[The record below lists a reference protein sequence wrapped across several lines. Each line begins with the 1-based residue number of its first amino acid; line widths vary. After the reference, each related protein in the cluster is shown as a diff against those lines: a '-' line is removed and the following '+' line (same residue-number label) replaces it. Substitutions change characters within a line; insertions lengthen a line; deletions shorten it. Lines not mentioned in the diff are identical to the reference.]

1 MPSPAARLHVV
12 ALPAPLPHLD
22 SCLSSPTLST
32 DLIEGNHSDKKPP
45 TMMPPPP
52 HSGAVRASS
61 IQPHHLTS
69 SPALSTPIKM
79 PCRSLEPIQNTP
91 HHRHHRRHNEPFVWQ
106 REEVTVAVVG
116 ERAGPAAPAV
126 DWSSRTPGST
136 SLIVKRAGALPKTL
150 HFSLLSPVLF
160 ASPTPSPAPLPD
172 NNDSGAPL
180 ISLARFNSIS
190 GCAHLSSRCCSP

>member
-1 MPSPAARLHVV
+1 M
-12 ALPAPLPHLD
+12 
-22 SCLSSPTLST
+22 
-32 DLIEGNHSDKKPP
+32 
-45 TMMPPPP
+45 PPP

-91 HHRHHRRHNEPFVWQ
+91 HHRRQRRRHNEPFVWQ

-150 HFSLLSPVLF
+150 HFSLLSPVLV
-160 ASPTPSPAPLPD
+160 ASPTPSPAAPTSLPD

-180 ISLARFNSIS
+180 IPLARFNSIS
-190 GCAHLSSRCCSP
+190 GWAHLSSRCYSS